1 MNTLATIPQKQKTG
15 FDLQVNNVQDAMS
28 LATMIAKSQLAPKA
42 FANKPEDTLVAM
54 MMGNE
59 IGLNPMQSIQNIAV
73 INGRPSIWGDAML
86 ALVQNHPKFGS
97 IEETFDPSTM
107 TATCTVVRK
116 GGKPHTQT
124 YSQEDAKKAGL
135 WGKQGPW
142 QQHPKRMIQMRARGF
157 ALRNQFADALL
168 GLITAEEAQDYPM
181 DTHTGEIIQDS
192 TVVSQQPKK
201 PAELPEYTDEQF
213 KLNFPT
219 WQKAVIEGSTKPE
232 RIINMIAT
240 KYKLSEK
247 QLEMIRGMHVPD
259 QQETA
264 EQQQAPEQQAPQST
278 GNDDWFDGYEN
289 G

>member
-1 MNTLATIPQKQKTG
+1 MNQIAQIHQKTG
-15 FDLQVNNVQDAMS
+15 FDLQPTNINEAMQ
-28 LATMIAKSQLAPKA
+28 LATMIARSQLAPKS
-42 FANKPEDTLVAM
+42 FAGKPEDTLVAM

-59 IGLNPMQSIQNIAV
+59 IGLNPMQSIQHIAV

-97 IEETFDPSTM
+97 IEETFDENTM

-124 YSQEDAKKAGL
+124 YSQQDAQKASL

-142 QQHPKRMIQMRARGF
+142 QQHPKRMLQMRARGF

-168 GLITAEEAQDYPM
+168 GLITAEEANDYPV
-181 DTHTGEIIQDS
+181 DTHTD
-192 TVVSQQPKK
+192 QPTDVKAIESK
-201 PAELPEYTDEQF
+201 PLPDYTDEQF
-213 KLNFPT
+213 QSNFPA
-219 WQKAVIEGSTKPE
+219 WQQAVIDGKTTPE
-232 RIINMIAT
+232 RIIGMVSS
-240 KYKLSEK
+240 KYTLTEK
-247 QLEMIRGMHVPD
+247 QLSMINGMHIPG

-264 EQQQAPEQQAPQST
+264 EQQQAPEQQAPEST
-278 GNDDWFDGYEN
+278 SNDDWLDGYEN